1 MQIFDEALLFI
12 ILTEVFAYSFLLLQ
26 IDEYFE
32 LSFTLS
38 DNIYS
43 SLFFLLTGFHGMH
56 VVVGTIFIIVTH
68 ERIYSF
74 HYTTNKI
81 LGFGFALIY

>member
-68 ERIYSF
+68 ERIYSC